1 MSPTLQQQFVKQ
13 ILPIIIAV
21 VPKAIKPVGC
31 EDREELVQDAL
42 AMACEGA
49 DSLEKRG
56 KEIIARSVAYYVIQ
70 RLKSGRRFKQA
81 GRTDVMSSGCRLHNC
96 RVESLDAPVQQ
107 QGNDDGETLTLGD
120 MIAARKDDPAQRAIR
135 RLDWGKFTSGL
146 DQRKQRVLTGTAAG
160 FAVKELAAEVNVS
173 PPRIVQLKREIA
185 ADARGYWG
193 KSVLQDAG
201 EKPAWRR
208 EQEQR
213 R

>member
-21 VPKAIKPVGC
+21 VPKAIKPIGC

-56 KEIIARSVAYYVIQ
+56 KQIIARSVAYYAIQ

-81 GRTDVMSSGCRLHNC
+81 GRSDVLSTGCRLHNC
-96 RVESLDAPVQQ
+96 RVESLDAPVEQH
-107 QGNDDGETLTLGD
+107 NEDGEHLTLGD

-135 RLDWGKFTSGL
+135 HLDWSGFTLDL
-146 DQRKQRVLTGTAAG
+146 DQRKQRILTGTAAG
-160 FAVKELAAEVNVS
+160 FAVKELATEINVS

-193 KSVLQDAG
+193 ESVLQDAG
-201 EKPAWRR
+201 ERPVWRR